1 MFENIPLYV
10 SEVLSVLERAGHSAY
25 IVGGCVRD
33 TLLSKE
39 PQDYDVTTSATP
51 EELLEIFASYKTVTS
66 GLKHGTLA
74 VISHHRCVEV
84 TTFRIDGEYKDSR
97 HPDGVTFTRSLEDD
111 LARRDFTINAMAY
124 SRSTGLVDMYGG
136 REDLENG
143 IVRCV
148 GEGEKRFCEDALRI
162 LRCLR
167 FASTLDFEIDSGTAA
182 AAKKLAGNLKN
193 ISAERKATEL
203 LKLICGDGAARVI
216 RDNLEIISELIPE
229 IAQQKDFDQKTKYHD
244 RTLLEH
250 TLSVLSNT
258 PPIPALRLAALFHDT
273 GKPYMQTFGENGQA
287 HYLGH
292 AQKSLEIA
300 NRVMHELKL
309 DNKTRHLTLTLIEW
323 HDSVFSQKRAKLKRV
338 LAKLGKEKFDLLMLL
353 KRADNASQSPEFDRT
368 DEYDAI
374 ENTVNDII
382 AKGECYTLGM
392 LAVNGSDLIA
402 HDIAKGADIGR
413 ILDALLELVITEQV
427 KNEKEALLDT
437 AKKFKK

>member
-10 SEVLSVLERAGHSAY
+10 SEVLSVLERSGHSAY

-33 TLLSKE
+33 MLLGKE

-51 EELLEIFASYKTVTS
+51 EELTKIFSSYKTITS

-84 TTFRIDGEYKDSR
+84 TTFRVDGEYKDSR
-97 HPDGVTFTRSLEDD
+97 HPDKVTFTRSLEDD

-124 SRSTGLVDMYGG
+124 SNSTGLVDIYGG
-136 REDLENG
+136 KEDLEQG

-148 GEGEKRFCEDALRI
+148 GDSEKRFTEDALRI

-167 FASTLDFEIDSGTAA
+167 FASTLGFEIEASTAA
-182 AAKKLAGNLKN
+182 AAKRLRGNLKN

-203 LKLICGDGAARVI
+203 IKLLCGEGAARVI
-216 RDNLEIISELIPE
+216 RDDLEVICELIPE
-229 IAQQKDFDQKTKYHD
+229 LAVQKNFDQKTKYHNLP
-244 RTLLEH
+244 LLEH
-250 TLSVLSNT
+250 TLSVLTHT

-292 AQKSLEIA
+292 AQKSLDIA
-300 NRVMHELKL
+300 NRAMHELKL
-309 DNKTRHLTLTLIEW
+309 DNKTRHLTLTLVEW
-323 HDSVFSQKRAKLKRV
+323 HDTVLSQKRAKLKRV
-338 LAKLGKEKFDLLMLL
+338 LGKLGKETFDLLMLL

-368 DEYDAI
+368 DEYDTI

-392 LAVNGSDLIA
+392 LDINGSDLIE
-402 HDIAKGADIGR
+402 HDIAKGAEIGR
-413 ILDALLELVITEQV
+413 ILDALLELVITDQV
-427 KNEKEALLDT
+427 KNKKEALLDA
-437 AKKFKK
+437 AKKIK